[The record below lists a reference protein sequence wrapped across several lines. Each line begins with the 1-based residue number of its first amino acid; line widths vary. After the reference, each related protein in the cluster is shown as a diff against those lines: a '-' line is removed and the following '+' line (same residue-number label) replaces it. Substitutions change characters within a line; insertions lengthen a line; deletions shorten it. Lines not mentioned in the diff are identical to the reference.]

1 MSLLTILAE
10 VTVRDGIGMDDL
22 TWLAG
27 LISAVA
33 VIVGAVWALLR
44 PLKRQADR
52 IEMFWS
58 DWNGTPQ
65 RPGHS
70 AVPGVMDRLARI
82 DGELQRNGG
91 NSMKGQVY
99 ATSRKVD
106 VLSEQNAA
114 EHVDLASQIDQ
125 IKSEA
130 REWHAVRKKETDDE

>member
-1 MSLLTILAE
+1 MTQPLLLTILSA
-10 VTVRDGIGMDDL
+10 VTFADGIGMDDL

-44 PLKRQADR
+44 PLKHQADR

-70 AVPGVMDRLARI
+70 AVPGVMDRLASI
-82 DGELQRNGG
+82 DGELQHNGG
-91 NSMKGQVY
+91 NSLKDQVIGN
-99 ATSRKVD
+99 SRKID
-106 VLSEQNAA
+106 VLSAQNAA
-114 EHVDLASQIDQ
+114 EHVDLGDRIQSIV
-125 IKSEA
+125 EA
-130 REWHAVRKKETDDE
+130 KENRDEG

>member
-1 MSLLTILAE
+1 MSLLTILAA
-10 VTVRDGIGMDDL
+10 VTFADGIGMDDL

-44 PLKRQADR
+44 PLKHQADR

-70 AVPGVMDRLARI
+70 AVPGVMDRLASI

-91 NSMKGQVY
+91 NSLKDQVY

-130 REWHAVRKKETDDE
+130 RDWHAVRKKETP

>member
-1 MSLLTILAE
+1 MSLLTILAA
-10 VTVRDGIGMDDL
+10 VTFADGIGVDDL
-22 TWLAG
+22 TRLAE
-27 LISAVA
+27 LIAV
-33 VIVGAVWALLR
+33 VTTIVAAVWALLR

-70 AVPGVMDRLARI
+70 AVPGVMDRLASI

-91 NSMKGQVY
+91 NSLKDQVIGN
-99 ATSRKVD
+99 SRKLD
-106 VLSEQNAA
+106 HLASQNAA

-130 REWHAVRKKETDDE
+130 RDWHAVRKKETP

>member
-1 MSLLTILAE
+1 MMLTLAA
-10 VTVRDGIGMDDL
+10 VTFADGIGMDDL

-27 LISAVA
+27 LISVIS

-91 NSMKGQVY
+91 NSMKDQVY

-130 REWHAVRKKETDDE
+130 RDWHAVRKKETP